1 MLGKIYTER
10 IPAKLSKLADIPFPD
25 FLHIYNQA
33 FNGYEKLSR
42 EVGLFKVE
50 ESSIGINNDNVVKVW
65 HSPNYS

>member
-1 MLGKIYTER
+1 MVVSLLLMSGKIYTER

-25 FLHIYNQA
+25 FLHIYSQA

-50 ESSIGINNDNVVKVW
+50 E
-65 HSPNYS
+65 